1 MERARAAP
9 TRSDTQRHATSDVA
23 CFGVASSATGG
34 TAVSKALLGTHVAPG
49 SLRLLD
55 EVRVLRQRVAE
66 LEAALA
72 AAEAATASRS
82 GDAGA
87 TVSDR
92 QPATA

>member
-1 MERARAAP
+1 VLG
-9 TRSDTQRHATSDVA
+9 ATGRDVA
-23 CFGVASSATGG
+23 CPRSIDVAAADVGSPATGG

-72 AAEAATASRS
+72 AAEAAAADRATSV
-82 GDAGA
+82 DAPA
-87 TVSDR
+87 SDR
-92 QPATA
+92 EPATA